1 MLHMTWYTSTLS
13 SLSVVTP
20 DLKAEEMRYV
30 LSAIHA
36 HTQKYACMKTH
47 THTHMHVCTQGTFS
61 TQSQGKKWIFMSCR
75 DFYELYGSPCN
86 IWISVINRFLSDQLQ
101 FKTVSYIS

>member
-47 THTHMHVCTQGTFS
+47 THTHTCMCAH
-61 TQSQGKKWIFMSCR
+61 R
-75 DFYELYGSPCN
+75 AH
-86 IWISVINRFLSDQLQ
+86 SVHKVKERNGFL
-101 FKTVSYIS
+101 